1 MKVIQ
6 TVSDMS
12 AETTR
17 LRREGKRI
25 AFVPTMGNLHE
36 GHLSLMRMAQPL
48 ADVLVISIF
57 VNPLQ
62 FEPGSDFEAYPRTF
76 QEDLK
81 KCESVGVDIVFAP
94 TESDLYPEGF
104 QTTVEVTEI
113 SKGLC
118 GDFRPGHFK
127 GVATVV
133 LKLFN
138 IVKPDVAVFGEK
150 DYQQLCVI
158 RRMVK
163 DLNLDIQIVGHA
175 TVREADGLA
184 MSSRNQY
191 LSAEERKRA
200 ALLYKSLKEAKD
212 LFDQGERR
220 AQRLIAMVQDGLAR
234 QPGISV
240 EYVSIR
246 DRDTLK
252 PLNILHR
259 PAVMAL
265 AVHIG
270 QTRLIDNIFLGESE
284 NPPRPLR
291 Q

>member
-1 MKVIQ
+1 MRVIK

-12 AETTR
+12 AEAER

-25 AFVPTMGNLHE
+25 SFVPTMGNLHE
-36 GHLSLMRMAQPL
+36 GHLSLMRTAKPL

-62 FEPGSDFEAYPRTF
+62 FEPGSDFDAYPRTF
-76 QEDLK
+76 QEDLE
-81 KCESVGVDIVFAP
+81 KCEPVGVDIVFAP
-94 TESDLYPEGF
+94 VESDLYPEGF
-104 QTTVEVTEI
+104 QTTVEVKEV

-138 IVKPDVAVFGEK
+138 IVKPHVAVFGEK

-163 DLNLDIQIVGHA
+163 DLNLDIEIVGHP

-191 LSAEERKRA
+191 LSPDERKRA
-200 ALLYKSLKEAKD
+200 ALLYKFLQEAKA
-212 LFDQGERR
+212 LFDKGERR
-220 AQRLIAMVQDGLAR
+220 AQRLTAMVQNGLAR
-234 QPGISV
+234 DPRISV

-252 PLNILHR
+252 PLDTLDR

-270 QTRLIDNIFLGESE
+270 KTRLIDNIYLME
-284 NPPRPLR
+284 R
-291 Q
+291 

>member
-1 MKVIQ
+1 MKVIKA
-6 TVSDMS
+6 VAEMS
-12 AETTR
+12 AEAER

-25 AFVPTMGNLHE
+25 SFVPTMGNLHE
-36 GHLSLMRMAQPL
+36 GHLSLMRMAKPM

-62 FEPGSDFEAYPRTF
+62 FEPGSDFNAYPRTF
-76 QEDLK
+76 QEDLE
-81 KCESVGVDIVFAP
+81 KCEPVGVDIVFAP
-94 TESDLYPEGF
+94 LESDLYPEEF
-104 QTTVEVTEI
+104 QTTVEVKEI

-138 IVKPDVAVFGEK
+138 IVKPNVAVFGEK

-158 RRMVK
+158 RRMVR
-163 DLNLDIQIVGHA
+163 DLNLDIQIVGHP

-191 LSAEERKRA
+191 LSPDERKRA
-200 ALLYKSLKEAKD
+200 TLLCKFLKEAKN
-212 LFDQGERR
+212 LFDHGERR
-220 AQRLIAMVQDGLAR
+220 AQRLIATVQNGLAKDPR
-234 QPGISV
+234 ISV

-252 PLNILHR
+252 PLDTLDR

-270 QTRLIDNIFLGESE
+270 ETRLIDNIFLGKTQE
-284 NPPRPLR
+284 
-291 Q
+291 

>member
-1 MKVIQ
+1 MAVKA
-6 TVSDMS
+6 S
-12 AETTR
+12 R
-17 LRREGKRI
+17 LVQGGKRI
-25 AFVPTMGNLHE
+25 SFVPTMGNLHE
-36 GHLSLMRMAQPL
+36 GHLSLMRMAKPM
-48 ADVLVISIF
+48 ADILVVSIF

-62 FEPGSDFEAYPRTF
+62 FEPGSDFDTYPRTF

-81 KCESVGVDIVFAP
+81 KCEDLGVDIVFAP
-94 TESDLYPEGF
+94 MESDLYPEGF
-104 QTTVEVTEI
+104 QTMVEVSEV

-138 IVKPDVAVFGEK
+138 IVKPRVAVFGEK

-158 RRMVK
+158 RQMVK
-163 DLNLDIQIVGHA
+163 DLNLDIQIVGHP
-175 TVREADGLA
+175 TVREPDGLA

-191 LSAEERKRA
+191 LSPEERVRA
-200 ALLYKSLKEAKD
+200 ALLYKLLKEAQERFEK
-212 LFDQGERR
+212 GERR
-220 AQRLIAMVQDGLAR
+220 AQALITHVQTGLAKD
-234 QPGISV
+234 PKIAV

-246 DRDTLK
+246 ERDNLK
-252 PLNILHR
+252 TIDVVDK

-270 QTRLIDNIFLGESE
+270 KTRLIDNIFLTS
-284 NPPRPLR
+284 
-291 Q
+291 

>member
-1 MKVIQ
+1 MKVIK
-6 TVSDMS
+6 TVAEMS
-12 AETTR
+12 AEATR
-17 LRREGKRI
+17 LRNEGKRI
-25 AFVPTMGNLHE
+25 SFVPTMGNLHE
-36 GHLSLMRMAQPL
+36 GHLSLMRMAKPL
-48 ADVLVISIF
+48 ADVLVVSIF

-62 FEPGSDFEAYPRTF
+62 FEPGSDFNAYPRTF
-76 QEDLK
+76 QEDLE
-81 KCESVGVDIVFAP
+81 KCEPVGVDIVFAP

-104 QTTVEVTEI
+104 QTTVEVKEL

-138 IVKPDVAVFGEK
+138 IVRPHVAVFGEK

-163 DLNLDIQIVGHA
+163 DLNLDIEIVGHP
-175 TVREADGLA
+175 TVRETDGLA

-191 LSAEERKRA
+191 LSPDERKRA
-200 ALLYKSLKEAKD
+200 ALIYKFLLEAKN
-212 LFDQGERR
+212 LFEHGERR
-220 AQRLIAMVQDGLAR
+220 AQRLIATVQNGLAR
-234 QPGISV
+234 DPRISV

-246 DRDTLK
+246 DLDTLK
-252 PLNILHR
+252 PLDTLDR

-270 QTRLIDNIFLGESE
+270 KTRLIDNIFLGKAQE
-284 NPPRPLR
+284 
-291 Q
+291 

>member
-1 MKVIQ
+1 MKVIK
-6 TVSDMS
+6 TVAEMS
-12 AETTR
+12 AEATR
-17 LRREGKRI
+17 LRNEGKRI
-25 AFVPTMGNLHE
+25 SFVPTMGNLHE
-36 GHLSLMRMAQPL
+36 GHLSLMRMAKPL
-48 ADVLVISIF
+48 ADVLVVSIF

-62 FEPGSDFEAYPRTF
+62 FEPGSDFNAYPRTF
-76 QEDLK
+76 QEDLE
-81 KCESVGVDIVFAP
+81 KCEPVGVDIVFAP

-104 QTTVEVTEI
+104 QTTVEVKEL

-138 IVKPDVAVFGEK
+138 IVRPHVAVFGEK

-163 DLNLDIQIVGHA
+163 DLNLDIEIVGHP
-175 TVREADGLA
+175 TVRETDGLA

-191 LSAEERKRA
+191 LSPDERKRA
-200 ALLYKSLKEAKD
+200 ALIYKFLLEAKN
-212 LFDQGERR
+212 LFEHGERR
-220 AQRLIAMVQDGLAR
+220 AQRLIATVQNGLAR
-234 QPGISV
+234 DPRISV

-246 DRDTLK
+246 DLDTLK
-252 PLNILHR
+252 PLDTLDR
-259 PAVMAL
+259 PSVMAL

-270 QTRLIDNIFLGESE
+270 KTRLIDNIFLGKVQE
-284 NPPRPLR
+284 
-291 Q
+291 

>member
-1 MKVIQ
+1 MKVIK
-6 TVSDMS
+6 TVAEMS
-12 AETTR
+12 AEATR
-17 LRREGKRI
+17 LRNEGKRI
-25 AFVPTMGNLHE
+25 SFVPTMGNLHE
-36 GHLSLMRMAQPL
+36 GHLSLMRMAKPL
-48 ADVLVISIF
+48 ADVLVVSIF

-62 FEPGSDFEAYPRTF
+62 FEPGSDFNAYPRTF
-76 QEDLK
+76 QEDLE
-81 KCESVGVDIVFAP
+81 KCEPVGVDIVFAP

-104 QTTVEVTEI
+104 QTTVEVKEL

-138 IVKPDVAVFGEK
+138 IVKPHVAVFGEK

-163 DLNLDIQIVGHA
+163 DLNLDIQIVGHP

-191 LSAEERKRA
+191 LSPDERKRA
-200 ALLYKSLKEAKD
+200 TLIYKFLLEAKN
-212 LFDQGERR
+212 LFEHGERR
-220 AQRLIAMVQDGLAR
+220 AQRLIATVQNGLAR
-234 QPGISV
+234 DPRISV

-246 DRDTLK
+246 DLDTLK
-252 PLNILHR
+252 PLDTLDR

-270 QTRLIDNIFLGESE
+270 KTRLIDNIFLGKAQE
-284 NPPRPLR
+284 
-291 Q
+291 

>member
-1 MKVIQ
+1 MKVIK
-6 TVSDMS
+6 TVAEMS
-12 AETTR
+12 AEATR
-17 LRREGKRI
+17 LRNEGKRI
-25 AFVPTMGNLHE
+25 SFVPTMGNLHE
-36 GHLSLMRMAQPL
+36 GHLSLMRMAKPL
-48 ADVLVISIF
+48 ADVLVVSIF

-62 FEPGSDFEAYPRTF
+62 FEPGSDFNAYPRTF
-76 QEDLK
+76 QEDLE
-81 KCESVGVDIVFAP
+81 KCEPVGVDIVFAP

-104 QTTVEVTEI
+104 QTTVEVKEL

-138 IVKPDVAVFGEK
+138 IVKPHVAVFGEK

-163 DLNLDIQIVGHA
+163 DLNLDIEIVGHP

-191 LSAEERKRA
+191 LSPDERKRA
-200 ALLYKSLKEAKD
+200 TLIYKFLLEAKN
-212 LFDQGERR
+212 LFEHGERR
-220 AQRLIAMVQDGLAR
+220 GQRLIATVQNGLAR
-234 QPGISV
+234 DPRISV

-246 DRDTLK
+246 DLDTLK
-252 PLNILHR
+252 PLDTLDR

-270 QTRLIDNIFLGESE
+270 KTRLIDNIFLGKAQE
-284 NPPRPLR
+284 
-291 Q
+291 

>member
-1 MKVIQ
+1 MRVIK
-6 TVSDMS
+6 TVSEMS
-12 AETTR
+12 AEAAR
-17 LRREGKRI
+17 LRGEGKHI

-36 GHLSLMRMAQPL
+36 GHLSLMRAARPR
-48 ADVLVISIF
+48 ANVLVISIF

-62 FEPGSDFEAYPRTF
+62 FEPGSDFDAYPRTF
-76 QEDLK
+76 REDLK
-81 KCESVGVDIVFAP
+81 KCEPVGVDIVFAP
-94 TESDLYPEGF
+94 TEPDLYPEGF

-138 IVKPDVAVFGEK
+138 IVKPHVAVFGEK

-163 DLNLDIQIVGHA
+163 DLNLDVEILGHP

-191 LSAEERKRA
+191 LSPDERKRA
-200 ALLYKSLKEAKD
+200 ALLYKFLTEARKRYER
-212 LFDQGERR
+212 GERR
-220 AQRLIAMVQDGLAR
+220 AQALIARVQNGLAR
-234 QPGISV
+234 DPRISV

-246 DRDTLK
+246 DRETLAPLDTVD
-252 PLNILHR
+252 R

-270 QTRLIDNIFLGESE
+270 KTRLIDNIFLD
-284 NPPRPLR
+284 
-291 Q
+291 QQKM

>member
-1 MKVIQ
+1 MRVIK

-12 AETTR
+12 AEAER

-25 AFVPTMGNLHE
+25 SFVPTMGNLHE
-36 GHLSLMRMAQPL
+36 GHLSLMRTAKPL

-62 FEPGSDFEAYPRTF
+62 FEPGSDFDAYPRTF
-76 QEDLK
+76 QEDLE
-81 KCESVGVDIVFAP
+81 KCEPVGVDIVFAP
-94 TESDLYPEGF
+94 VESDLYPEGF
-104 QTTVEVTEI
+104 QTTVEVKEV

-138 IVKPDVAVFGEK
+138 IVKPHVAVFGEK

-163 DLNLDIQIVGHA
+163 DLNLDIEIVGHP

-191 LSAEERKRA
+191 LSPDERKRA
-200 ALLYKSLKEAKD
+200 ALLYKFLQEAKA
-212 LFDQGERR
+212 LFDKGERR
-220 AQRLIAMVQDGLAR
+220 AQRLTAMVQNGLAR
-234 QPGISV
+234 DPRISV

-252 PLNILHR
+252 PLDTLDR

-270 QTRLIDNIFLGESE
+270 KTRLIDNIFLG
-284 NPPRPLR
+284 
-291 Q
+291 

>member
-1 MKVIQ
+1 MRVIK
-6 TVSDMS
+6 TVSEMS
-12 AETTR
+12 AEAER

-25 AFVPTMGNLHE
+25 SFVPTMGNLHE
-36 GHLSLMRMAQPL
+36 GHLGLMRMAKPM

-62 FEPGSDFEAYPRTF
+62 FEPGSDFNAYPRTF
-76 QEDLK
+76 QADLK
-81 KCESVGVDIVFAP
+81 KSETVGVDIVFAP
-94 TESDLYPEGF
+94 LESDLYPEGF

-118 GDFRPGHFK
+118 GDYRPGHFK

-138 IVKPDVAVFGEK
+138 IVKPHAAVFGEK
-150 DYQQLCVI
+150 DYQQLCII

-163 DLNLDIQIVGHA
+163 DLDLNIQILGHP

-191 LSAEERKRA
+191 LSPDERKRA
-200 ALLYKSLKEAKD
+200 TLLYKFLKEAKD
-212 LFDQGERR
+212 LFDHGERR
-220 AQRLIAMVQDGLAR
+220 TQRLIATVQNSLAR
-234 QPGISV
+234 DPRISV

-252 PLNILHR
+252 PLETTLDR

-270 QTRLIDNIFLGESE
+270 KTRLIDNIFLG
-284 NPPRPLR
+284 
-291 Q
+291 

>member
-1 MKVIQ
+1 MRVIK

-12 AETTR
+12 AEAER

-25 AFVPTMGNLHE
+25 SFVPTMGNLHE
-36 GHLSLMRMAQPL
+36 GHLSLMRTAKPL

-62 FEPGSDFEAYPRTF
+62 FEPGSDFDAYPRTF
-76 QEDLK
+76 QEDLE
-81 KCESVGVDIVFAP
+81 KCEPVGVDIVFAP
-94 TESDLYPEGF
+94 VESDLYPEGF
-104 QTTVEVTEI
+104 QTTVEVKEV

-138 IVKPDVAVFGEK
+138 IVKPHVAVFGEK

-163 DLNLDIQIVGHA
+163 DLNLDIEIVGHP

-191 LSAEERKRA
+191 LSPDERNRA
-200 ALLYKSLKEAKD
+200 ALLYKFLQEAKA
-212 LFDQGERR
+212 LFDKGERR
-220 AQRLIAMVQDGLAR
+220 AQRLTAMVQNGLAR
-234 QPGISV
+234 DPRISV

-252 PLNILHR
+252 PLDTLDR

-270 QTRLIDNIFLGESE
+270 KTRLIDNIFLG
-284 NPPRPLR
+284 
-291 Q
+291 

>member
-1 MKVIQ
+1 MQVIK
-6 TVSDMS
+6 TVSEMS
-12 AETTR
+12 AEASR
-17 LRREGKRI
+17 LRKEGKRI

-36 GHLSLMRMAQPL
+36 GHLSLMRMARPL
-48 ADVLVISIF
+48 ADILVISIF

-62 FEPGSDFEAYPRTF
+62 FEPGSDFNGYPRTF
-76 QEDLK
+76 AEDLK
-81 KCESVGVDIVFAP
+81 KSEDVGVDIVFAP

-104 QTTVEVTEI
+104 QTTVEVTKV

-138 IVKPDVAVFGEK
+138 IVKPHVAVFGEK
-150 DYQQLCVI
+150 DFQQLCVI

-163 DLNLDIQIVGHA
+163 DLNLDVEIVGHP

-191 LSAEERKRA
+191 LSPDERKRA
-200 ALLYKSLKEAKD
+200 TLLYKFLKKARERFEK
-212 LFDQGERR
+212 GEKRT
-220 AQRLIAMVQDGLAR
+220 QRLIAEVQNGLSR
-234 QPGISV
+234 DPRISI

-246 DRDTLK
+246 DRETLEPVEK
-252 PLNILHR
+252 TIDR

-270 QTRLIDNIFLGESE
+270 KTRLIDNVFLG
-284 NPPRPLR
+284 
-291 Q
+291 

>member
-1 MKVIQ
+1 MKVIKS
-6 TVSDMS
+6 VSDMS
-12 AETTR
+12 AEAAR
-17 LRREGKRI
+17 LREEGKRI
-25 AFVPTMGNLHE
+25 SFVPTMGNLHE
-36 GHLSLMRMAQPL
+36 GHLSLMRTAKPL

-62 FEPGSDFEAYPRTF
+62 FEQGSDFDAYPRTF
-76 QEDLK
+76 QDDLE

-104 QTTVEVTEI
+104 QTTVEITEV

-138 IVKPDVAVFGEK
+138 IVKPNVAVFGEK
-150 DYQQLCVI
+150 DFQQLCVI
-158 RRMVK
+158 QRMVK
-163 DLNLDIQIVGHA
+163 DLNLDVEIIGHP
-175 TVREADGLA
+175 TVREPDGLA

-191 LSAEERKRA
+191 LSPDERRRA
-200 ALLYKSLKEAKD
+200 ALLYRFLKQAREK
-212 LFDQGERR
+212 FEKGEKR
-220 AQRLIAMVQDGLAR
+220 AQRLIAEVQNGLSR
-234 QPGISV
+234 DPRISV

-246 DRDTLK
+246 DRVTLK
-252 PLNILHR
+252 PLDTIDR
-259 PAVMAL
+259 PAVLAL

-270 QTRLIDNIFLGESE
+270 KTRLIDNIFLG
-284 NPPRPLR
+284 
-291 Q
+291 

>member
-1 MKVIQ
+1 MRVIK

-12 AETTR
+12 AEAER

-25 AFVPTMGNLHE
+25 SFVPTMGNLHE
-36 GHLSLMRMAQPL
+36 GHLSLMRTAKPL

-62 FEPGSDFEAYPRTF
+62 FEPGSDFDAYPRTF
-76 QEDLK
+76 QEDLE
-81 KCESVGVDIVFAP
+81 KCEPVGVDIVFAP
-94 TESDLYPEGF
+94 VESDLYPEGF
-104 QTTVEVTEI
+104 QTTVEVKEV

-138 IVKPDVAVFGEK
+138 IVKPHVAVFGEK

-163 DLNLDIQIVGHA
+163 DLNLDIEIVGHP
-175 TVREADGLA
+175 TVREPDGLA

-191 LSAEERKRA
+191 LSPDERKRA
-200 ALLYKSLKEAKD
+200 ALLYKFLQEAKA
-212 LFDQGERR
+212 LFDKGERR
-220 AQRLIAMVQDGLAR
+220 AQRLTAMVQNGLAR
-234 QPGISV
+234 DPRISV

-252 PLNILHR
+252 PLDTLDR

-270 QTRLIDNIFLGESE
+270 KTRLIDNIFLG
-284 NPPRPLR
+284 
-291 Q
+291 

>member
-1 MKVIQ
+1 MQVIK

-12 AETTR
+12 AESVR
-17 LRREGKRI
+17 LHREGKRI

-36 GHLSLMRMAQPL
+36 GHLSLMRMARPL
-48 ADVLVISIF
+48 ADVLAVSIF

-62 FEPGSDFEAYPRTF
+62 FEPGSDFDAYPRTF

-81 KCESVGVDIVFAP
+81 KCEPVGVDLVFAP
-94 TESDLYPEGF
+94 MESDLYPEGF
-104 QTTVEVTEI
+104 QTTVEVAEI

-163 DLNLDIQIVGHA
+163 DLNLDVQIVGHP
-175 TVREADGLA
+175 TVREPDGLA

-191 LSAEERKRA
+191 LSPDERKRA
-200 ALLYKSLKEAKD
+200 TLLYKFLKEARN
-212 LFDQGERR
+212 LFDRGERR
-220 AQRLIAMVQDGLAR
+220 AQRLIATVQNGLAR
-234 QPGISV
+234 DPHISV

-252 PLNILHR
+252 PLDTLDR

-270 QTRLIDNIFLGESE
+270 KTRLIDNIFLG
-284 NPPRPLR
+284 
-291 Q
+291 